1 MARALVVVVL
11 VAFVLLAF
19 GSRTSTASPSGQPDE
34 VFVTNFPAEQKITGT
49 VTVVAP
55 IPMTRLET
63 LRAQVAPAGANDS
76 IDWTDAG
83 TLDATGYASVTL
95 SLGGYVQGRI
105 GTSGAVGAVLIP
117 DQPDAAAALHDYN
130 VQQFPLSVVAPVL
143 PTEAAI
149 FQSPQT
155 TVRLGFPRYRVYLY
169 NSTPRTSQVALYAYL
184 NNS

>member
-1 MARALVVVVL
+1 MTRALVVAVL
-11 VAFVLLAF
+11 AAFVLAALGA
-19 GSRTSTASPSGQPDE
+19 TSGPDE
-34 VFVTNFPAEQKITGT
+34 VFVTNFPVVQQVAVT
-49 VTVVAP
+49 VTVGSP

-63 LRAQVAPAGANDS
+63 LRAQVTPAGAADV

-83 TLDATGYASVTL
+83 TLDATGYAFVTL

-105 GTSGAVGAVLIP
+105 ATTGAVGAVLIP
-117 DQPDAAAALHDYN
+117 DQPDAAAALHDYS
-130 VQQFPLSVVAPVL
+130 VQQFPLTVVARVQ
-143 PTEAAI
+143 PTDAAI

-155 TVRLGFPRYRVYLY
+155 NVRLGFPRYRVYLY

>member
-1 MARALVVVVL
+1 MTRALVVAVL
-11 VAFVLLAF
+11 AAFVLAALGA
-19 GSRTSTASPSGQPDE
+19 TSGQPDE
-34 VFVTNFPAEQKITGT
+34 VFVTNFPVVQQVTGT
-49 VTVVAP
+49 VTVAAP

-63 LRAQVAPAGANDS
+63 LRAQVTPAGAADV

-83 TLDATGYASVTL
+83 TLDATGYAFVTL

-105 GTSGAVGAVLIP
+105 ATTGTVGAVLIP
-117 DQPDAAAALHDYN
+117 DQPDAAAALHDYS
-130 VQQFPLSVVAPVL
+130 VQQFPLTVVARVQ
-143 PTEAAI
+143 PTDAAI

-155 TVRLGFPRYRVYLY
+155 NVRLGFPRYRVYLY

>member
-1 MARALVVVVL
+1 MTRALVVAVL
-11 VAFVLLAF
+11 AAFVLAALGA
-19 GSRTSTASPSGQPDE
+19 TSGPDE
-34 VFVTNFPAEQKITGT
+34 VFVTNFPVVQQVAGT
-49 VTVVAP
+49 VTVAAP

-63 LRAQVAPAGANDS
+63 LRAQVTPAGAADV

-83 TLDATGYASVTL
+83 TLDATGYAFVTL

-105 GTSGAVGAVLIP
+105 ATTGVVGAVLIP
-117 DQPDAAAALHDYN
+117 DQPDAAAALHDYS
-130 VQQFPLSVVAPVL
+130 VQQFPLTVVARVQ
-143 PTEAAI
+143 PTDAAI

-155 TVRLGFPRYRVYLY
+155 NVRLGFPRYRVYLY